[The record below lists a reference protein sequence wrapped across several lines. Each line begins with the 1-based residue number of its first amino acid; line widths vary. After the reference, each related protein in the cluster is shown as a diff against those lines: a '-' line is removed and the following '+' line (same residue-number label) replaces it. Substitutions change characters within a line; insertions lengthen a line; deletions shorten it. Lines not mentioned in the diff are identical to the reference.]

1 MSSPFDQQ
9 IGADGDVRELEY
21 ISALHQTTTEEVR
34 RDASIKAEDI
44 QRFLMSRYGIKVTED
59 QVRNTILEGM
69 GGGSTQDDVLDLMEV
84 VAMLLIPIF
93 LKAARKDYL
102 CEDESTDDLSV
113 LQESRRSTARSIR
126 TRWEAKDDGIIPS
139 PPGMIDFVLKMIL
152 HDVTGDRKPKQLT
165 KDLIKRILVSH
176 GENALADNDELVD
189 EMYDAATSFDAVPK
203 EEGATAT
210 TNDTENTPAVMLDAE
225 TFATALTQDIQL
237 YDIRN
242 ETRLT
247 TNFADVYLT
256 DEDLLEREEEM
267 FATTSTN
274 EELVR
279 KHRETQA
286 LRAKMQMSEQ
296 LERVNTVPFIDTT
309 AGTYRS
315 KGILVMLWA
324 TILITYF
331 AYSDLTRNVGET
343 CRDELA
349 YVYNSAWSENV
360 DAIFCESFVSIFN
373 WMLFFFGFSVFGVI
387 CVFIG
392 SFGNAVDGKKAWKP
406 LVSCLF
412 VLLLVLLPVYTE
424 VDPATDR
431 GENRVLYLAS
441 VVFGL
446 VTCLFCL
453 ARAAELYF
461 SAYQLEEFR
470 SYLPSFDHPILRS
483 TVSEERSVKQATA
496 RKLSQMTRNALK
508 VNKLKNPDSIINTHY
523 GQALKSY
530 ETEARNP
537 ANTVTAGGFLWTWK
551 KLLGKGDDFAK
562 VGIWVP
568 ARMISSNLAQ
578 YVVALYLLLGGI
590 YLTNYLAN
598 EYDIEW
604 AKRHFGAY
612 VDRSIMSAADS
623 ELVEEATANV
633 TAIFGQY
640 LQAASAGGAI
650 DLGCRNNGLDA
661 EELLESHCANVDGSI
676 LCDQSSSD
684 LNYLCPIVADPA
696 GWESLNETSRMALMN
711 ASGVSANL
719 ISDTIA
725 AAAREATS
733 RSVDTL
739 YPAEKY
745 MVTVPMVVAT
755 VIAFISSL
763 SLAITYIPSVTTTI
777 LRLRNGHIATLRNK
791 DFNRYR
797 CAPDQVALLT
807 GSLFWGSL
815 FSGVVVGGFIGLIV
829 FFFVWQASVY
839 YAQRAVALLAGIIS
853 VALVRL
859 AIVCACRCTLW
870 SSFYRVRPGA
880 ANIGILALE
889 WGNFAISAGYILARS
904 IKLLL
909 AAMTFI
915 GRIDTP
921 FLAHNVG
928 RIGPL
933 ELDNY
938 PIVHMKDVLTHEA
951 HRHPYIEQLGVI
963 YLMKLRY
970 TKHFGKRAGTCWR
983 MIFVYALFPWLHKYR
998 IMARYDT
1005 ATSNTNEATQE
1016 IEDQSSSLQFMSLR
1030 NIDTATFT
1038 GDGDDTN
1045 QQQAEAMWQM
1055 KATAMR
1061 GMDNFNKRRNLELE
1075 QECERLRV
1083 SLAEARSLVNQDLED
1098 EVKRLRDALA
1108 VATLQPQPASDKLN
1122 KDIPQS
1128 PSATA
1133 VDEKEVDSPS
1143 LFDLKPMAPPPVEH
1157 QAGVPRVDSPE
1168 VPSSSPIP
1176 SIFLPDDAAASC
1188 GDMQIPSATSC

>member
-1 MSSPFDQQ
+1 MASSFDQQ
-9 IGADGDVRELEY
+9 IGAEGDVRELEY

-102 CEDESTDDLSV
+102 CEDESLDDQSV
-113 LQESRRSTARSIR
+113 LQESRRTAAKSLR
-126 TRWEAKDDGIIPS
+126 TRWEAQDDGIIPT

-152 HDVTGDRKPKQLT
+152 HDVTGDRKPKRLT
-165 KDLIKRILVSH
+165 KDLIQRILISH
-176 GENALADNDELVD
+176 GENALAGNEELVN
-189 EMYDAATSFDAVPK
+189 EMYDAATSWDARPK
-203 EEGATAT
+203 EGVTAG
-210 TNDTENTPAVMLDAE
+210 DEEAVVILDAE
-225 TFATALTQDIQL
+225 TFATALTQDIQM

-256 DEDLLEREEEM
+256 DQDLTEKEEEM
-267 FATTSTN
+267 FASTTTN

-279 KHRETQA
+279 KHRENQA
-286 LRAKMQMSEQ
+286 LRQKVKMSEQ
-296 LERVNTVPFIDTT
+296 LERVDTMPFIDTT

-331 AYSDLTRNVGET
+331 AYSDLTRNLGET
-343 CRDELA
+343 CYDELA
-349 YVYNSAWSENV
+349 YVYDSGWSENF
-360 DAIFCESFVSIFN
+360 DAMVCESFNSVKN
-373 WMLFFFGFSVFGVI
+373 WMFFFFGFSAFGVI

-392 SFGNAVDGKKAWKP
+392 SFGNAVDGKETWKP
-406 LVSCLF
+406 LVSCAF
-412 VLLLVLLPVYTE
+412 VLLLVFLPWFLVVE
-424 VDPATDR
+424 EENDR
-431 GENRVLYLAS
+431 EENSVLYLAS

-461 SAYQLEEFR
+461 TQYELDSFR
-470 SYLPSFDHPILRS
+470 SCFNKFDHPILRS

-508 VNKLKNPDSIINTHY
+508 INKLKNPDSIINTHY

-530 ETEARNP
+530 ETESRNP
-537 ANTVTAGGFLWTWK
+537 ANTVTAGGFCWTWK

-578 YVVALYLLLGGI
+578 YVVAFYLLLGGI
-590 YLTNYLAN
+590 YLTNYLGD

-612 VDRSIMSAADS
+612 VDRSIGYAANSD
-623 ELVEEATANV
+623 LVEEATSNV

-640 LQAASAGGAI
+640 LQSADAGGVI
-650 DLGCRNNGLDA
+650 DLGCRNNGLGA
-661 EELLESHCANVDGSI
+661 EEFLESHCANIDGSI

-696 GWESLNETSRMALMN
+696 GWESLNETSRLALMN

-719 ISDTIA
+719 ISETIWTA
-725 AAAREATS
+725 AQEATS

-745 MVTVPMVVAT
+745 MVTVPMIVAT

-777 LRLRNGHIATLRNK
+777 LKLRNGHIATLRNK

-829 FFFVWQASVY
+829 FFFLWQASVY

-998 IMARYDT
+998 IMARYD
-1005 ATSNTNEATQE
+1005 ATTNNPDKNTQE

-1030 NIDTATFT
+1030 NIDTGTFT

-1045 QQQAEAMWQM
+1045 QQHTEAMWQM
-1055 KATAMR
+1055 KATATR
-1061 GMDNFNKRRNLELE
+1061 GMDNFNKRRTLELE
-1075 QECERLRV
+1075 EECERLRV
-1083 SLAEARSLVNQDLED
+1083 SLAEARSLVNRDLED

-1108 VATLQPQPASDKLN
+1108 VATSQPQPAFDEPN
-1122 KDIPQS
+1122 KGTQQS
-1128 PSATA
+1128 LSATV
-1133 VDEKEVDSPS
+1133 VDDREVDAPS
-1143 LFDLKPMAPPPVEH
+1143 LSDLKPMAPPPVDH
-1157 QAGVPRVDSPE
+1157 AGVPSVDLPNL
-1168 VPSSSPIP
+1168 PGTSPIP
-1176 SIFLPDDAAASC
+1176 SLFLPDAAA
-1188 GDMQIPSATSC
+1188 GV